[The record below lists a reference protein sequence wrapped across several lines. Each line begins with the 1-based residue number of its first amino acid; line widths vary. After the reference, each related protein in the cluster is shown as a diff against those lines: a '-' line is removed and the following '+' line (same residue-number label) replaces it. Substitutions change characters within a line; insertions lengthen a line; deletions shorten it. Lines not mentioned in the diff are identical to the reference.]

1 MGINDFSLSSP
12 SRDEKDRLDLANFD
26 LLFFEW
32 RGTSLRSEN
41 QIYSHWNT
49 SPIDHPVSLSQWEFL
64 PLNVSEIDWN
74 NLTDQEL
81 WILSDKQ
88 VSKIPNN
95 RLLKIVD
102 KDLILDIVIKLLDN
116 EYEIINAKTLRKQLR
131 KFLRDVGKKAF
142 FEALFCSN
150 LNDLHIKDVGALAIE
165 FGKNGY
171 RILLEMRNSE
181 LPWKVEYWIDG
192 LYNHKDYINRL
203 KEKKR

>member
-32 RGTSLRSEN
+32 RGTLSRSEN
-41 QIYSHWNT
+41 QIYSHY
-49 SPIDHPVSLSQWEFL
+49 
-64 PLNVSEIDWN
+64 VSEIDWD